1 MDNLA
6 GTPCAEC
13 IHNKDGKCLQELK
26 TTLNDKDQM
35 IAGGFCRCFSKT
47 QLARTLYGVT
57 AVIYFDQG
65 DVLSDLIKTLMNL
78 DFQNQQTPMHDPE
91 EPLGQIQQY
100 VVIDN
105 TLENNTDLFPVLQ
118 ALNLCGLRMERE
130 IEPISFEKA
139 IHHSINRYAKFDYTL
154 ALKVGST
161 FNGLYNLCDF
171 DEGDRFVFI
180 QIDGSQGLYL
190 NQGFRQLGGGERFL
204 QNLSKF
210 DNSEEDLILT
220 YQQVVD
226 KEKMKIQEFEK
237 DRRELWEQAGLDT
250 SPLDKGKDLDEK

>member
-1 MDNLA
+1 MMDNLA

-26 TTLNDKDQM
+26 TTLNNKDQM

-47 QLARTLYGVT
+47 MFARTLYGVT

-65 DVLSDLIKTLMNL
+65 DLLSDLIKILMSLKQQDEVYLPHSPDETLS
-78 DFQNQQTPMHDPE
+78 
-91 EPLGQIQQY
+91 QIQQY
-100 VVIDN
+100 VIIDN
-105 TLENNTDLFPVLQ
+105 TLENNTDLFPILQ

-161 FNGLYNLCDF
+161 FNGLYHLCDF
-171 DEGDRFVFI
+171 DESDRFVFVI
-180 QIDGSQGLYL
+180 VDGSQGLYL
-190 NQGFRQLGGGERFL
+190 NQGFRQLGGGEQFL
-204 QNLSKF
+204 ERLSKF
-210 DNSEEDLILT
+210 DNSSDLIM
-220 YQQVVD
+220 YYH
-226 KEKMKIQEFEK
+226 
-237 DRRELWEQAGLDT
+237 
-250 SPLDKGKDLDEK
+250 KG